1 MDTAVFASNACV
13 KLYLQVARLE
23 PADEKYDA
31 PCSTI
36 PKIGAL
42 FFLGAHMAVIIDS
55 AITQRHSKE
64 GSVLF
69 SSLYCSD
76 CQIRCCTPPRQL
88 IIMHF
93 PQFLVSFTRISANS
107 DHCR

>member
-23 PADEKYDA
+23 PADEKYGA

-42 FFLGAHMAVIIDS
+42 FSRRTHGRYH
-55 AITQRHSKE
+55 
-64 GSVLF
+64 
-69 SSLYCSD
+69 
-76 CQIRCCTPPRQL
+76 
-88 IIMHF
+88 
-93 PQFLVSFTRISANS
+93 
-107 DHCR
+107 